1 MVHLRSENVPNDAT
15 NFCAIFCRFL
25 LFMQFWE
32 TMIETANSSLLKE
45 CIFKEQ
51 PRNFSFKIW
60 WFQLF
65 AVSFLPEYAAICGIT
80 GEELKENFKP
90 ELEKM
95 AEVNGWTLQETHDKL
110 SRTHAFYW
118 QNRPHC

>member
-15 NFCAIFCRFL
+15 SSCAIFCRFL

-32 TMIETANSSLLKE
+32 TMIETAHSSLQKE

-51 PRNFSFKIW
+51 HRNSSFKIW

-65 AVSFLPEYAAICGIT
+65 ARVAMFMDESIAINGKKLLLAFTIQSECNIEFII
-80 GEELKENFKP
+80 GEFST
-90 ELEKM
+90 
-95 AEVNGWTLQETHDKL
+95 V
-110 SRTHAFYW
+110 
-118 QNRPHC
+118 